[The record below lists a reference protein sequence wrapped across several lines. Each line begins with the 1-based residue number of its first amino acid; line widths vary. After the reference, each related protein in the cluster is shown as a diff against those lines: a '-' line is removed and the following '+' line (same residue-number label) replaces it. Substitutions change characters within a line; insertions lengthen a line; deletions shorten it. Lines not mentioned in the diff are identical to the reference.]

1 LALRSRRNLQV
12 DALEG
17 PDFAC
22 RIRLAR
28 DLLGEWVMRV
38 DRPPERLLPA
48 SAPSGGPRL
57 VSRWPASA
65 AATELSV
72 VVPVYDEA
80 ANVRPLLD
88 EIHAALEGGVA
99 YEVVFVDDG
108 SRDAT
113 LDCLRAAME
122 DHPRLVVV
130 RHRTRCGQSAALH
143 TGVRT
148 ARGTW
153 IATLDGDGQNDPA
166 DIPRLLAQAREMGG
180 ATLVA
185 GHRRVRHDAWRKRI
199 ASRLANAVRRAL
211 LRDATPDTGCGLKVF
226 SRDTFLALPCFDH
239 MHRFLPALF
248 RAQGARVAVADV
260 NHRPRRAGHSKYGT
274 LDRAL
279 VGLVDL
285 FGVFWLQRRMV
296 RPDGEVLT

>member
-1 LALRSRRNLQV
+1 MKV
-12 DALEG
+12 DVPPG
-17 PDFAC
+17 
-22 RIRLAR
+22 
-28 DLLGEWVMRV
+28 RV
-38 DRPPERLLPA
+38 PPTRLPA
-48 SAPSGGPRL
+48 SEAPRP
-57 VSRWPASA
+57 VSRWHSSA
-65 AATELSV
+65 ATIDLSV

-143 TGVRT
+143 TGVGT
-148 ARGTW
+148 ARGAW

-166 DIPRLLAQAREMGG
+166 DIPRLLEQARAMGG
-180 ATLVA
+180 AVLVA
-185 GHRRVRHDAWRKRI
+185 GQRRVRHDAWRKRV
-199 ASRLANAVRRAL
+199 ASRLANAIRRAL
-211 LRDATPDTGCGLKVF
+211 LRDATLDTGCGLKVF
-226 SRDTFLALPCFDH
+226 SRDTFLALPSFDH

-248 RAQGARVAVADV
+248 RAQGARVAAADV

-274 LDRAL
+274 LDRAF